1 MTDINTPPPAAPAGA
16 APPAAPPAGVVP
28 GSPIVGGGTPP
39 ATERVNP
46 LDGLT
51 PDQVDALAARIEEA
65 RKNRPPSLAQQ
76 LAALEQS
83 MSSTSH
89 ELGQKAAEKR
99 AARDDA
105 DALGRQLRDIRQTFR
120 RTELME
126 AAKAAGFKSPDV
138 VAEMLVRAHPPV
150 ADSDGVVQDINVSEI
165 VAKAAAS
172 GAFAMSTPAASAE
185 VGGQG
190 SKVPPGMDPG
200 RAKLIEE
207 IKAARGI

>member
-1 MTDINTPPPAAPAGA
+1 MTDINTPPPAAPVGA
-16 APPAAPPAGVVP
+16 APPAAPPAGGA
-28 GSPIVGGGTPP
+28 GSPIVGGGTTPP
-39 ATERVNP
+39 VETVNP

-76 LAALEQS
+76 LADLQQS
-83 MSSTSH
+83 LTDTATAKD
-89 ELGQKAAEKR
+89 QKVEERKS
-99 AARDDA
+99 ARDEA
-105 DALGRQLRDIRQTFR
+105 DALETQLSEIRKTLR
-120 RTELME
+120 RTELAE
-126 AAKAAGFKSPDV
+126 AARAAGFKTPQV
-138 VAEMLVRAHPPV
+138 VADLYAGRDGDV
-150 ADSDGVVQDINVSEI
+150 AQLMAE
-165 VAKAAAS
+165 AAGS